1 MKENNKYGW
10 DSAKLERGGRKGKAT
25 GTGKVRQIVE
35 VEKGEIDFYTGNQS
49 GFLEICVQSYKASP
63 SQPRRVLLNL
73 TKRVATEQEKMQNG
87 PIQKEQKKFADKD
100 VLDAILTS
108 QSSHIS
114 VDLENMAGKME
125 EIMSNTAVSKNI
137 NQEFKDKSI
146 KLNKAIT
153 FWPSLRIVAVIIAGL
168 FQAHLVVSYMKS
180 KHIY

>member
-1 MKENNKYGW
+1 
-10 DSAKLERGGRKGKAT
+10 
-25 GTGKVRQIVE
+25 
-35 VEKGEIDFYTGNQS
+35 
-49 GFLEICVQSYKASP
+49 
-63 SQPRRVLLNL
+63 
-73 TKRVATEQEKMQNG
+73 MQNG